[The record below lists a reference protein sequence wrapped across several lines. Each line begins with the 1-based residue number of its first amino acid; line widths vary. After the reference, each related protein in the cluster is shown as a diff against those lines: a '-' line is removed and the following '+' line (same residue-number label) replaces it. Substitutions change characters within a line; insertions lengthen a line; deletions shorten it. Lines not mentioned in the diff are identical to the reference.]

1 MNLLKKPC
9 RLVRERPGLSLS
21 LEVPHPRQPD
31 PDPDPHPHPAVLFPL
46 LLSAIPKCSPTEA
59 LSRRILPLCLAR
71 AVPFP
76 SVMAKARPREGALRT
91 RLPVLPKPTLA
102 HATASRGLRALA
114 FTPPPHP
121 PKQRLARGFACR
133 WPSVTQSPSEQ
144 GEERTNKQ
152 LPGKNNCP
160 VFRRHLASL
169 GPVLCIHTHTHAHTP
184 ITWFFFFFFLSD
196 LGSHVLCKSPRS
208 PT

>member
-9 RLVRERPGLSLS
+9 RLVRERPGLSLA

-31 PDPDPHPHPAVLFPL
+31 PDPDPHPAILFPL

-76 SVMAKARPREGALRT
+76 SVMAKARRPREGALHT
-91 RLPVLPKPTLA
+91 RLPVLPAAHPGPRHCLPWPEGAGFHPAPPSSTWPGALPVAGPQSLSHHLSKGKKEQISSCQGRITVQCSEGTL
-102 HATASRGLRALA
+102 RVWGQCFAL
-114 FTPPPHP
+114 T
-121 PKQRLARGFACR
+121 L
-133 WPSVTQSPSEQ
+133 
-144 GEERTNKQ
+144 
-152 LPGKNNCP
+152 
-160 VFRRHLASL
+160 
-169 GPVLCIHTHTHAHTP
+169 THTQTCTHARYLV
-184 ITWFFFFFFLSD
+184 FLFFFLSD
-196 LGSHVLCKSPRS
+196 LGSHVFCKSPRS